1 MLLKDKLYFIFKNF
15 DSTGKKFL
23 IKLAKDEKKIDYNNL
38 FFEIN
43 YKSVVKSAD
52 FLKEIGTWYDL
63 LIYLLD
69 NFMRI
74 ATSAKTQ
81 IDFSKA
87 ITTLKIIISNLKTD
101 ITDQSEEQKKK
112 FFAKQENVLSNAEM
126 LLKKRGELIDQ
137 FWKNNIIS
145 MGKNFM
151 VPLKRKKKAYQ
162 RNQNKNL
169 IN

>member
-1 MLLKDKLYFIFKNF
+1 M
-15 DSTGKKFL
+15 
-23 IKLAKDEKKIDYNNL
+23 

-137 FWKNNIIS
+137 FPKKNIIS
-145 MGKNFM
+145 EGGKFYDTPKKGEESISEKSEQKSDQSLNGCKCQKIDLILQS
-151 VPLKRKKKAYQ
+151 LKSIQTKT
-162 RNQNKNL
+162 
-169 IN
+169 